1 MNRYQKCQYIIAI
14 LFVTT
19 GIALIV
25 PYAEGDAVSSDSVTI
40 TGYILQPTTPV
51 ADFSAI
57 PTSGPAPLTVQF
69 SDLSSGTPTEWNW
82 DFEND
87 GTIDS
92 MAKNPSH
99 VFTNPGT
106 YSVYLSAANAYGS
119 DTELKN
125 NLITVITPGPIQRI
139 DALDEY
145 VNGLSVPEWSK
156 WFLKVPLRN
165 AERALQR
172 GHDHSAVLQMQSF
185 IRNVQLVR
193 WLRLISQSQ
202 ANTMIAEA
210 HAIIELIRA

>member
-1 MNRYQKCQYIIAI
+1 MNTYQKCQYFIAI
-14 LFVTT
+14 LFLTT
-19 GIALIV
+19 GIILIV
-25 PYAEGDAVSSDSVTI
+25 PCVEGDAASSDSVTI
-40 TGYILQPTTPV
+40 TGYILQPTAPV
-51 ADFSAI
+51 ADFSATPI
-57 PTSGPAPLTVQF
+57 SGPAPLTVQF

-106 YSVYLSAANAYGS
+106 YSVYLSVANPYGS
-119 DTELKN
+119 DIELKN
-125 NLITVITPGPIQRI
+125 NLITVNTPGPIQRI

-145 VNGLSVPEWSK
+145 VNELHVPEWST

-172 GHDHSAVLQMQSF
+172 GHENSAVLQMQSF